1 MDSFDELPRTEDCIR
16 LIAANDFNGAARS
29 SWRGWLL
36 STFFLVLG
44 VVVLAKM
51 VAGSGL
57 LESHHSHGPSTGQVI
72 VLSFDG
78 PRRGAQEVGL
88 AGKLRLEFPEACYQV
103 SNRGNDRRHVFG
115 TAGAQI
121 TFETCLFEACA
132 KSGWAL
138 HAFVIRGNHY
148 PINLVGNILV

>member
-1 MDSFDELPRTEDCIR
+1 MDSFDELPGTENCIR
-16 LIAANDFNGAARS
+16 LIAANDFNGAVPS
-29 SWRGWLL
+29 SRRRWLL

-103 SNRGNDRRHVFG
+103 INRGNDRRQVFG
-115 TAGAQI
+115 IAGAQI
-121 TFETCLFEACA
+121 AFETCLFEACA

-148 PINLVGNILV
+148 PINLVGDILV

>member
-1 MDSFDELPRTEDCIR
+1 MDSFDELPETENCIR
-16 LIAANDFNGAARS
+16 LIAANDFNGATPS
-29 SWRGWLL
+29 SRRGWLL

-44 VVVLAKM
+44 FVVLAKR

-57 LESHHSHGPSTGQVI
+57 LECGHSHGPSKGQVI
-72 VLSFDG
+72 ILSFDG
-78 PRRGAQEVGL
+78 PRRGAQEVDL

-103 SNRGNDRRHVFG
+103 SNHGNDRRHVFG

-132 KSGWAL
+132 KSGWVL
-138 HAFVIRGNHY
+138 QAFEIRDTQ
-148 PINLVGNILV
+148 